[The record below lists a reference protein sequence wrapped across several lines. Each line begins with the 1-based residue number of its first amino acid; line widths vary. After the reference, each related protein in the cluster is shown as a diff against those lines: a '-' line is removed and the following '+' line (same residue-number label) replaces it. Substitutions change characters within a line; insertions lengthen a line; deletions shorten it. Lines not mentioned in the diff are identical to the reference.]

1 MKVFRD
7 TDEFSR
13 SNTLYVNRG
22 SEKVNRMWSK
32 RLNCRTNEKKKK
44 MKNEKYYVI
53 ELIKKKKR
61 NERFLSIES
70 QSRYIFDVI

>member
-1 MKVFRD
+1 MNFLVQIHYMLIEEAEKSIECD
-7 TDEFSR
+7 R
-13 SNTLYVNRG
+13 SDWIVELT
-22 SEKVNRMWSK
+22 K
-32 RLNCRTNEKKKK
+32 KKKK